1 MLYVRDMFSRNFS
14 GFLLKI
20 REFVQMC
27 YSIGTEKC
35 WVLAIIK
42 KHHLKALN
50 RIQNKVA
57 EGIGTTGTQISV

>member
-42 KHHLKALN
+42 KHLN
-50 RIQNKVA
+50 DISSESSIQEAN
-57 EGIGTTGTQISV
+57 